1 MFQGDSNKLLIEMR
15 GTNRPVFGFQDGE
28 NIFECP
34 NDYFSVRLKMLC
46 DWGGAVALQCNPR
59 IPHWVSSMD
68 DDDLHEIHVRYSIRI
83 LLYCN

>member
-1 MFQGDSNKLLIEMR
+1 
-15 GTNRPVFGFQDGE
+15 
-28 NIFECP
+28 
-34 NDYFSVRLKMLC
+34 MLC